1 MERPWYA
8 HYDLEV
14 PRSIDY
20 PDITLPQ
27 LFEHAATRYPDRVV
41 TIFSGKK
48 LRYRDVKRQ
57 IDSFAAG
64 LRALGV
70 QPGERVAIMLPNM
83 PRFLV
88 AFYGALRA
96 GAVVV
101 PTNPLYT
108 PHELEHQLGDAGVCV
123 VVTLDQLFPTV
134 QMALPYTHV
143 RAVICTGIGDALP
156 VQQQPIYAVKRRRQ
170 GVHLVKRAGIVHRFE
185 ELLAHQERSDT
196 PVINPD
202 ALAVLQYTGGTTGR
216 SKGAMLS
223 HRNLVAKAV
232 QAYRWQADTRQ
243 DDVGGILCVAP
254 FFHVY
259 GMTVGMNLGVVA
271 GAALILAPRF
281 VPKEVAALAEKYR
294 PAYLPGVPTMFVA
307 LSQLPGVSPRQF
319 RSLRACMS
327 GAAPLPADVQARFE
341 ALSGARV
348 VEGYG

>member
-1 MERPWYA
+1 MDRPWYA

-20 PDITLPQ
+20 SDITLPQ
-27 LFEHAATRYPDRVV
+27 LFEHTATRNPDRVV

-83 PRFLV
+83 PQFLV
-88 AFYGALRA
+88 AFYGALQA

-134 QMALPYTHV
+134 QMALPYTQV
-143 RAVICTGIGDALP
+143 RVVICAGIGDALP
-156 VQQQPIYAVKRRRQ
+156 VQLQPIYAVKRRRQ
-170 GVHLVKRAGIVHRFE
+170 GVHLVKRAGMVHRFDS
-185 ELLAHQERSDT
+185 LLAQRAEDVA
-196 PVINPD
+196 PAIKPD

-216 SKGAMLS
+216 SKRAMLS
-223 HRNLVAKAV
+223 HRNLVANAV
-232 QAYRWQADTRQ
+232 RAHRWQADTHQ
-243 DDVGGILCVAP
+243 NDVGSILCVAP

-281 VPKEVAALAEKYR
+281 DPKEVAALTEKYR
-294 PAYLPGVPTMFVA
+294 PAFLPGVPTMFVA
-307 LSQLPGVSPRQF
+307 LSQLPGVSLRQF
-319 RSLRACMS
+319 RSLRCLHERS
-327 GAAPLPADVQARFE
+327 STAAR
-341 ALSGARV
+341 
-348 VEGYG
+348 